1 MNKTFNAKRFGRL
14 FIKHSTEHYK
24 SYGMS
29 LLVMI
34 GVMLLGGSF
43 LVYMTGMRMDKG
55 DQTTMFV
62 MILLLAGTI
71 FTSTI
76 FADLGDKKKAI
87 PWLLLPASHFEK
99 FLVAW
104 IYSFVVFIIIY
115 TLSFYVAD
123 RFVLSIKPF
132 EGGPPPEMFEITHIH
147 ALEIYLVYAFLH
159 SITIWGAIYFEK
171 LHFIKTAFGFFIS
184 LGILI
189 LMNKML
195 LGTMLGRNVE
205 AAAPFGN
212 LSFIENG
219 HLYDIILSNK
229 QQVINNDYLV
239 TVLAA
244 ILWVAA
250 YFRLKEK
257 QV

>member
-1 MNKTFNAKRFGRL
+1 MNKTFNIKRFVRL
-14 FIKHSTEHYK
+14 FIKHSTEQYK

-29 LLVMI
+29 LFVMI

-43 LVYMTGMRMDKG
+43 LVYMVGVRMDKN
-55 DQTTMFV
+55 DQSTLFM

-104 IYSFVVFIIIY
+104 IYSFIVFIIIY
-115 TLSFYVAD
+115 TLSFYMVAL
-123 RFVLSIKPF
+123 FVLSIKPL
-132 EGGPPPEMFEITHIH
+132 EGPLPEMFDISHHH
-147 ALEIYLVYAFLH
+147 ALQMYLVYAFLH
-159 SITIWGAIYFEK
+159 SVAIFGAIYFEK
-171 LHFIKTAFGFFIS
+171 LHFIKTAFAFFIS

-195 LGTMLGRNVE
+195 LGIMLGRNV
-205 AAAPFGN
+205 AASPPFGN
-212 LSFIENG
+212 LRFTEKG
-219 HLYDIILSNK
+219 QLYDVVLSYK
-229 QQVINNDYLV
+229 QQGVNINYLV
-239 TVLAA
+239 MVLAV
-244 ILWVAA
+244 IFWVAA

>member
-29 LLVMI
+29 LFAMV

-43 LVYMTGMRMDKG
+43 LVYMVGARIDIGNQWALFT
-55 DQTTMFV
+55 

-71 FTSTI
+71 FTSTV
-76 FADLGDKKKAI
+76 FAELGDKKKAI

-104 IYSFVVFIIIY
+104 IYSFVVFLIVY
-115 TLSFYVAD
+115 TLSFYMVAL
-123 RFVLSIKPF
+123 FILSIKPL
-132 EGGPPPEMFEITHIH
+132 GGSPPEMFDISSNR
-147 ALEIYLVYAFLH
+147 ALQVYMVYAFLH
-159 SITIWGAIYFEK
+159 GIAICGAIYFEK
-171 LHFIKTAFGFFIS
+171 LHFIKTAFVFFIS

-195 LGTMLGRNVE
+195 LGTMLGRSVE
-205 AAAPFGN
+205 AAPPFGN
-212 LSFIENG
+212 LRFTENG
-219 HLYDIILSNK
+219 QVNDIMLSYD
-229 QQVINNDYLV
+229 QHGINIDYLV
-239 TVLAA
+239 TVLAVFF
-244 ILWVAA
+244 WVAA

>member
-29 LLVMI
+29 LVAMI
-34 GVMLLGGSF
+34 GVMLLGGGF
-43 LVYMTGMRMDKG
+43 LVYMTGARMDKN
-55 DQTTMFV
+55 DQEIMFM
-62 MILLLAGTI
+62 MILLLAGTM

-104 IYSFVVFIIIY
+104 IYSLVVFIILY
-115 TLSFYVAD
+115 TLSFYLVAL
-123 RFVLSIKPF
+123 FVLSIKPL
-132 EGGPPPEMFEITHIH
+132 EGSPPEMFNISSYQ
-147 ALEIYLVYAFLH
+147 ALQIYMVYAFLH
-159 SITIWGAIYFEK
+159 GVAICGAIYFDK
-171 LHFIKTAFGFFIS
+171 LHFIKTAFVFFIS

-195 LGTMLGRNVE
+195 LGAMLGRKVE
-205 AAAPFGN
+205 AAPPFGY
-212 LSFIENG
+212 LRFAENG
-219 HLYDIILSNK
+219 HVNDITLSYN
-229 QQVINNDYLV
+229 QYGDNTDYLV
-239 TVLAA
+239 TGLAVLF
-244 ILWVAA
+244 WVAA

>member
-24 SYGMS
+24 SYGLS
-29 LLVMI
+29 LFALI
-34 GVMLLGGSF
+34 GVMLLGGGF
-43 LVYMTGMRMDKG
+43 LVYLVRARLNIN
-55 DQTTMFV
+55 DQWVLFT

-71 FTSTI
+71 FTSVI

-115 TLSFYVAD
+115 TLSFYLVAL
-123 RFVLSIKPF
+123 FVLNIEPL
-132 EGGPPPEMFEITHIH
+132 EGSSPEMFNIFSNQ
-147 ALEIYLVYAFLH
+147 ALQIYMVYAFLH
-159 SITIWGAIYFEK
+159 GVAIYGAIYFEK
-171 LHFIKTAFGFFIS
+171 LHFIKTAFVFFIS

-189 LMNKML
+189 LMNKMML
-195 LGTMLGRNVE
+195 DTMLGRNVE
-205 AAAPFGN
+205 AAPPFGSLRFTEKGQVN
-212 LSFIENG
+212 EIMLSINQNG
-219 HLYDIILSNK
+219 ISI
-229 QQVINNDYLV
+229 DYLV
-239 TVLAA
+239 AVLAVFF
-244 ILWVAA
+244 WVAA

>member
-14 FIKHSTEHYK
+14 FIKHSTENYK

-29 LLVMI
+29 LFAMI

-43 LVYMTGMRMDKG
+43 LVYMVGVRMDIG
-55 DQTTMFV
+55 DQWALFT

-76 FADLGDKKKAI
+76 FADLGDKKRAI

-115 TLSFYVAD
+115 TLSFYLVAL
-123 RFVLSIKPF
+123 FVLNIKPL
-132 EGGPPPEMFEITHIH
+132 EGSPPEMFSISGNQ
-147 ALEIYLVYAFLH
+147 ALQIYMVYAFLH
-159 SITIWGAIYFEK
+159 GVAICGAIYFEK
-171 LHFIKTAFGFFIS
+171 LHFIKTAFVFFIS

-195 LGTMLGRNVE
+195 LGTMLGRTVE
-205 AAAPFGN
+205 AAPPFGN
-212 LSFIENG
+212 LRFTENG
-219 HLYDIILSNK
+219 QLNDIMLSSK
-229 QQVINNDYLV
+229 QQGINMNYLV
-239 TVLAA
+239 TALAV
-244 ILWVAA
+244 IFWVAA

>member
-29 LLVMI
+29 LFALV

-43 LVYMTGMRMDKG
+43 LVYMTGARMDINN
-55 DQTTMFV
+55 QWVLFT

-87 PWLLLPASHFEK
+87 PWLMLPASHFEK

-104 IYSFVVFIIIY
+104 IYSFVVFIITY
-115 TLSFYVAD
+115 TLSFYLVAL
-123 RFVLSIKPF
+123 FVLSIKPLD
-132 EGGPPPEMFEITHIH
+132 GSPPEMFNISSNH
-147 ALEIYLVYAFLH
+147 ALQIYMVYAFLH
-159 SITIWGAIYFEK
+159 GVAICGAIYFEK
-171 LHFIKTAFGFFIS
+171 LHFIKTAFIFFIS

-205 AAAPFGN
+205 AASPFSN
-212 LSFIENG
+212 LRFAENG
-219 HLYDIILSNK
+219 QVHDIMLSSN
-229 QQVINNDYLV
+229 QQGINSNYLV
-239 TVLAA
+239 MVLAV
-244 ILWVAA
+244 IFWVAA

>member
-14 FIKHSTEHYK
+14 FIKHSTEQYK

-29 LLVMI
+29 LVAMI

-43 LVYMTGMRMDKG
+43 LVYMTGARMDKN
-55 DQTTMFV
+55 DQEIMFM
-62 MILLLAGTI
+62 MILLLAGTM

-104 IYSFVVFIIIY
+104 IYSFIVFLIIY
-115 TLSFYVAD
+115 TLSFYLVAL
-123 RFVLSIKPF
+123 FVLSIKPM
-132 EGGPPPEMFEITHIH
+132 EGGSAEMFDLSHIN
-147 ALEIYLVYAFLH
+147 ALEIYLMYAFLH
-159 SITIWGAIYFEK
+159 SVAIYGAIYFEK
-171 LHFIKTAFGFFIS
+171 LHFIKTAFAFFIS

-195 LGTMLGRNVE
+195 LVKMLGREVE
-205 AAAPFGN
+205 TAPPFGN
-212 LSFIENG
+212 FRFNENG
-219 HLYDIILSNK
+219 QLYNVMLSDRQHDIN
-229 QQVINNDYLV
+229 INYLV
-239 TVLAA
+239 TVLAV

>member
-1 MNKTFNAKRFGRL
+1 
-14 FIKHSTEHYK
+14 
-24 SYGMS
+24 MS
-29 LLVMI
+29 LVAMI

-43 LVYMTGMRMDKG
+43 LVYMVGARMDKK
-55 DQTTMFV
+55 DQSALFMV
-62 MILLLAGTI
+62 ILLLAGTI

-115 TLSFYVAD
+115 TLSFYMVAM
-123 RFVLSIKPF
+123 VILSIKPLD
-132 EGGPPPEMFEITHIH
+132 GYPPEMFDISHSH
-147 ALEIYLVYAFLH
+147 ALEMYMVYAFLH
-159 SITIWGAIYFEK
+159 SVAICGAIYFEK
-171 LHFIKTAFGFFIS
+171 LHFIKTAFVFFIS

-189 LMNKML
+189 LINKML
-195 LGTMLGRNVE
+195 LGAMVGRNVE
-205 AAAPFGN
+205 VAPPFGSLRFTDN
-212 LSFIENG
+212 GQVNDIMLS
-219 HLYDIILSNK
+219 YK
-229 QQVINNDYLV
+229 QNSINIDYLV
-239 TVLAA
+239 MVLAV
-244 ILWVAA
+244 IFWTAA

>member
-14 FIKHSTEHYK
+14 FIKHTTEHYK

-29 LLVMI
+29 LFVLI

-43 LVYMTGMRMDKG
+43 LVYMVGARLDIG
-55 DQTTMFV
+55 DQTAMFT
-62 MILLLAGTI
+62 MILFLAGTI

-115 TLSFYVAD
+115 TLSFYMID
-123 RFVLSIKPF
+123 SLVLSIKPL
-132 EGGPPPEMFEITHIH
+132 EGQPSEMINIYRSH
-147 ALEIYLVYAFLH
+147 AWQVYLVYAFLH
-159 SITIWGAIYFEK
+159 GAAIYGAIYFEK
-171 LHFIKTAFGFFIS
+171 LHFIKSAFVFFIS
-184 LGILI
+184 FGILV
-189 LMNKML
+189 LLNKIL
-195 LGTMLGRNVE
+195 LGAMVKRGVE
-205 AAAPFGN
+205 VAPPFGN
-212 LSFIENG
+212 LRFFENG
-219 HLYDIILSNK
+219 QVNDIRLSYK
-229 QQVINNDYLV
+229 QQGINMNYLV
-239 TVLAA
+239 MVLAV
-244 ILWVAA
+244 IFWVAA

>member
-24 SYGMS
+24 NYSMS
-29 LLVMI
+29 LIALI

-43 LVYMTGMRMDKG
+43 LVYMAGARMDIG
-55 DQTTMFV
+55 DQWALFA

-104 IYSFVVFIIIY
+104 IYSFVVFIIFY
-115 TLSFYVAD
+115 TLSFYLAD
-123 RFVLSIKPF
+123 LFVLSIKPL
-132 EGGPPPEMFEITHIH
+132 EGSPPEMFTISSNR
-147 ALEIYLVYAFLH
+147 ALQIYLVYAFLH
-159 SITIWGAIYFEK
+159 GVAIWGAIYFEK
-171 LHFIKTAFGFFIS
+171 LHFIKTAFVFFIS

-195 LGTMLGRNVE
+195 LGAMLGRTVE
-205 AAAPFGN
+205 AAPPFGT
-212 LSFIENG
+212 LRFTENG
-219 HLYDIILSNK
+219 QLNNIMLSYK
-229 QQVINNDYLV
+229 QQDNYFDYLV
-239 TVLAA
+239 TGLA
-244 ILWVAA
+244 IIFWVAA

>member
-29 LLVMI
+29 LFAMV

-43 LVYMTGMRMDKG
+43 LVYMVGARMDKSN
-55 DQTTMFV
+55 QSVLFM
-62 MILLLAGTI
+62 MILLLAGTV

-104 IYSFVVFIIIY
+104 IYSFIVFIIIY
-115 TLSFYVAD
+115 TLSFYAVD
-123 RFVLSIKPF
+123 LVVLSIKPLEGRRPDMFDIFSNHAF
-132 EGGPPPEMFEITHIH
+132 EV
-147 ALEIYLVYAFLH
+147 YLVYAFLH
-159 SITIWGAIYFEK
+159 SVAIYGAIYFEK
-171 LHFIKTAFGFFIS
+171 LHFIKTAFVFFIS

-195 LGTMLGRNVE
+195 LGTMVGGNVE
-205 AAAPFGN
+205 AAPPFGS
-212 LSFIENG
+212 LRFIENG
-219 HLYDIILSNK
+219 RVYDIFLSSR
-229 QQVINNDYLV
+229 QQGIYNDYLL
-239 TVLAA
+239 TVLAV
-244 ILWVAA
+244 IIWVAA

>member
-14 FIKHSTEHYK
+14 FIKHSTENYK

-29 LLVMI
+29 LVAMI

-43 LVYMTGMRMDKG
+43 LVYMVGVRMDKN
-55 DQTTMFV
+55 DQSTMFM

-104 IYSFVVFIIIY
+104 IYSFIVFIIIY
-115 TLSFYVAD
+115 TASFYMVAL
-123 RFVLSIKPF
+123 FVLSIKPL
-132 EGGPPPEMFEITHIH
+132 EGPLPEMFEISNHH
-147 ALEIYLVYAFLH
+147 ALQMYLIYAFLH
-159 SITIWGAIYFEK
+159 SVAIYGAIYFEK
-171 LHFIKTAFGFFIS
+171 LHFIKTAFAFFIS

-189 LMNKML
+189 LINKML
-195 LGTMLGRNVE
+195 LGTMLGRNV
-205 AAAPFGN
+205 AATPPFGN
-212 LSFIENG
+212 LRFTENG
-219 HLYDIILSNK
+219 RLYDIVLSYK
-229 QQVINNDYLV
+229 QHGDRINYLV
-239 TVLAA
+239 MGLAV
-244 ILWVAA
+244 IFWLAA